1 MSSSEKRI
9 RATGPLTCYATPV
22 VSTPRGRGLRWRWGQ
37 RPLGPVSILLSV
49 MPPARLKSQW
59 ILDLVVGSA
68 HLIQPYI

>member
-1 MSSSEKRI
+1 M
-9 RATGPLTCYATPV
+9 
-22 VSTPRGRGLRWRWGQ
+22 
-37 RPLGPVSILLSV
+37 GPVSILLSV